1 MRRAALQCLY
11 QFDSS
16 TDIGDE
22 VVRESLRESPGSEAD
37 HDEALRL
44 AREAWAVHTQA
55 DEMAT
60 EFAEDWPTRRQP
72 VVDRS
77 ILRLAYCEMALG
89 RTPPKVAI
97 NEAVELAK
105 EFSTEHSPMFING
118 ILDKMY
124 RFLRENGGLQDNQT
138 ELPETVIPTE

>member
-16 TDIGDE
+16 ADIGDD
-22 VVRESLRESPGSEAD
+22 VVRESLYESPGTEAD
-37 HDEALRL
+37 HDEGLRL
-44 AREAWAVHTQA
+44 ARQAWAIHTQA
-55 DEMAT
+55 DAIAT
-60 EFAEDWPTRRQP
+60 EHAEDWPTRRQP
-72 VVDRS
+72 IVDRS

-105 EFSTEHSPMFING
+105 EFSTEQSPMFING

-124 RFLRENGGLQDNQT
+124 RLMRETGALEGT
-138 ELPETVIPTE
+138 PTVASETVTPTD

>member
-22 VVRESLRESPGSEAD
+22 EVRESLRESPGSDTD
-37 HDEALRL
+37 HEEGLKL
-44 AREAWAVHTQA
+44 ARQAWTVHSKA
-55 DEMAT
+55 DAMAT
-60 EFAEDWPTRRQP
+60 EYAEDWPTRRQP
-72 VVDRS
+72 IVDRS

-105 EFSTEHSPMFING
+105 EFSTEQSPMFING

-124 RFLRENGGLQDNQT
+124 RSMRESGEIEDTSNIVS
-138 ELPETVIPTE
+138 ETVTPND

>member
-1 MRRAALQCLY
+1 
-11 QFDSS
+11 
-16 TDIGDE
+16 
-22 VVRESLRESPGSEAD
+22 
-37 HDEALRL
+37 
-44 AREAWAVHTQA
+44 
-55 DEMAT
+55 
-60 EFAEDWPTRRQP
+60 
-72 VVDRS
+72 
-77 ILRLAYCEMALG
+77 MALG

>member
-1 MRRAALQCLY
+1 MVNTGIPIALGVLTCQTIEQAQERSGGAVGNKGHDCNGRRNPTGSVDSSSKRTCHLTDSPQNMRRAALQCLY

-60 EFAEDWPTRRQP
+60 EFAEDWPTQK
-72 VVDRS
+72 
-77 ILRLAYCEMALG
+77 ATCC
-89 RTPPKVAI
+89 
-97 NEAVELAK
+97 
-105 EFSTEHSPMFING
+105 
-118 ILDKMY
+118 
-124 RFLRENGGLQDNQT
+124 
-138 ELPETVIPTE
+138 